1 MRMGSERS
9 EIGMNPLFTQGAYAR
24 VNEQT
29 YEQFY
34 IADTCKKERNKLM
47 AENRTSEAALNLAK
61 VIRETNQAVAQS
73 TIAAQERNIRFAQS
87 VFENGIEVLKSHAEG
102 TRSLMHAAEA
112 QQDPQEVLREVM
124 TSTAAAQERNIKFA
138 QSVFENGVEVL
149 KSHAESTRSLMQTVE
164 KQTQEQQEAL
174 WTQPFV
180 EAYLNVLS
188 APFSYYK
195 QALETA
201 QSVTGQAMDIA
212 QKTARQGMEVAQET
226 AQQGF
231 EHAQSVMGQK
241 PPTAE

>member
-1 MRMGSERS
+1 
-9 EIGMNPLFTQGAYAR
+9 
-24 VNEQT
+24 
-29 YEQFY
+29 
-34 IADTCKKERNKLM
+34 M

>member
-1 MRMGSERS
+1 MRMGSERA
-9 EIGMNPLFTQGAYAR
+9 ERGMNPLFTQGAYAR
-24 VNEQT
+24 VNERT
-29 YEQFY
+29 YEWFY

-47 AENRTSEAALNLAK
+47 AENRTGEAALNVAR
-61 VIRETNQAVAQS
+61 IIHETNQAVAQS

-149 KSHAESTRSLMQTVE
+149 KSNAESTRSLMQTVV

-188 APFSYYK
+188 APFTYYK

-212 QKTARQGMEVAQET
+212 QKTARQGMEAVQQA
-226 AQQGF
+226 AQQGM
-231 EHAQSVMGQK
+231 EHAQSAMGQK

>member
-1 MRMGSERS
+1 
-9 EIGMNPLFTQGAYAR
+9 
-24 VNEQT
+24 
-29 YEQFY
+29 
-34 IADTCKKERNKLM
+34 M
-47 AENRTSEAALNLAK
+47 AENRTSEAALNLARL
-61 VIRETNQAVAQS
+61 IRETNQAVAQS

-87 VFENGIEVLKSHAEG
+87 VFENGIEVLKGHAEG
-102 TRSLMHAAEA
+102 TRTLMHAAEE
-112 QQDPQEVLREVM
+112 QKDPQEVLHSVM
-124 TSTAAAQERNIKFA
+124 TSTAEAQERNIKFA

-149 KSHAESTRSLMQTVE
+149 KSHAENTRSLMQTVV

-201 QSVTGQAMDIA
+201 QAVTGQAMDIA
-212 QKTARQGMEVAQET
+212 QKTARQGMEVAQEAAQQGFDHARKT
-226 AQQGF
+226 AQQGM
-231 EHAQSVMGQK
+231 EHAQSVMGQQ